1 MTMFTNGVIGA
12 FYGGSGLRCDSNDTY
27 IDADKFVLADSD
39 LGVTDGIMS
48 VDVPL
53 SCETEMTYVVTVN
66 ESLFKK
72 LTMCE
77 DPEAASYT
85 LICRCPYMIPKRR
98 HKKKR
103 INKKWA
109 KRYGY
114 VTKFK
119 NVKLEDVNFDNS
131 NERVAILGTLS
142 KGEFYYD

>member
-1 MTMFTNGVIGA
+1 MTMFTNGVIGV
-12 FYGGSGLRCDSNDTY
+12 FHNGSGLRCNSDDTY

-39 LGVTDGIMS
+39 LGVTDGVIS

-53 SCETEMTYVVTVN
+53 SYEAEMNYEVTIN

-72 LTMCE
+72 LTMFE
-77 DPEAASYT
+77 NPEATSYT
-85 LICRCPYMIPKRR
+85 LRCRCPYMVPKRR

-114 VTKFK
+114 ITKFK
-119 NVKLEDVNFDNS
+119 DVKLEDVHFDNS
-131 NERVAILGTLS
+131 NEGLEILGTLS
-142 KGEFYYD
+142 KGEFYHA